1 MSVLSFLKI
10 SNLIFLEKLIHF
22 TVFSSETLSWS
33 QIETSPQ
40 IVL

>member
-22 TVFSSETLSWS
+22 SLFFRDPFWS